1 MWYRYKCGKFDYRRY
16 RERREESL
24 GSSEGLK
31 WVKHRELR
39 GAGPSLSRSQ
49 LTRLS
54 LGRSQLRRLNLRLS
68 ELRRSLSLRSGLE
81 PAVKL
86 GKLRLLTLE
95 LWGDSQLGP
104 LLRSLLR
111 SGTGSSAR
119 ECCEGSR
126 PRSS

>member
-1 MWYRYKCGKFDYRRY
+1 MASLII
-16 RERREESL
+16 REREGEDSL

-31 WVKHRELR
+31 WVKHRELW
-39 GAGPSLSRSQ
+39 GPGPCLGGSQ
-49 LTRLS
+49 LTRLD
-54 LGRSQLRRLNLRLS
+54 LGRSQLRRLNLSWSQL
-68 ELRRSLSLRSGLE
+68 LSLRSGLE

-111 SGTGSSAR
+111 SGPGSSAR